1 MGNEVSNE
9 ALMGVLLDIKQD
21 MGELKGASVAH
32 AQALAAHILDDR
44 LIAESVN
51 KLQLSAAKQ
60 RGFVAAVSL
69 VGGLIGTGIGIAADY
84 LARGGGNH

>member
-1 MGNEVSNE
+1 MSNDVSNE

-21 MGELKGASVAH
+21 VGELKGK
-32 AQALAAHILDDR
+32 LNAHIETFAVHVISDKEMCADVR
-44 LIAESVN
+44 
-51 KLQLSAAKQ
+51 KLQLSQAKQ
-60 RGFVAAVSL
+60 RGFVAAVSV